1 MGSHIRRRTYSA
13 TESRLGLWAKA
24 QQLWFLCEPRC
35 FALHCCVCGSHFQR
49 SGMAVSIGRKVR
61 ALQLLFFDPGCC
73 HHPFAE
79 VTFLFWV
86 IFFVINVKQGQQ
98 KGGGMTGEQASKD
111 IQRSS
116 RAAILCG
123 PSWRL
128 ASCRLRTW
136 EQREPTRRLDSTYFK
151 ILSAASADSAGRLEE
166 SWRVYRFRRSHSQGL
181 TRSSKTRSV
190 QFLLS
195 RGPSPLCMCSP
206 APHDSPHY
214 KDSMELSSL
223 SAHIQRILKARFHS
237 EKLGLSPPQEKLS
250 ALLAGVKLF
259 AAHCEMIKEKGGIV
273 RGTTFTTFP
282 KVLNLLMF
290 ACPFLPGSELAIL
303 LSCLSDE
310 LHWKEMRQHIRR
322 SCSRCLG
329 GIWCYASVVRVH
341 EGVGPWMRMDEGGSW
356 TKPKIQ
362 KVHLLWPK
370 DWRLLCIREFYA
382 VSCRLE
388 QTATIFYD
396 FSWMQNCSKFRAYFL
411 LRSSVCQLLCMSL
424 FLSPAR
430 FVLTWPVHSLSP
442 LSSHVFSWP
451 DMFRDMDHTGSVCS
465 QNPRAL
471 LRSAEI
477 CWDLLRFW
485 RTWPLER
492 TIKFAFLAACQTT
505 GGRWTH
511 LQVLHV
517 TGPPWD
523 LECPWNVLQILHHS
537 LSMVRLVRLSE
548 TRWNQISNL

>member
-1 MGSHIRRRTYSA
+1 MWSKLA
-13 TESRLGLWAKA
+13 PCL
-24 QQLWFLCEPRC
+24 
-35 FALHCCVCGSHFQR
+35 
-49 SGMAVSIGRKVR
+49 VS
-61 ALQLLFFDPGCC
+61 L
-73 HHPFAE
+73 E
-79 VTFLFWV
+79 
-86 IFFVINVKQGQQ
+86 N
-98 KGGGMTGEQASKD
+98 
-111 IQRSS
+111 
-116 RAAILCG
+116 
-123 PSWRL
+123 
-128 ASCRLRTW
+128 LRT
-136 EQREPTRRLDSTYFK
+136 ERAYSETRFNIFQNSQCCT
-151 ILSAASADSAGRLEE
+151 ASADSAGRLEE

-341 EGVGPWMRMDEGGSW
+341 EGVGPWMRMDEGGGVEPNRKYRKCISCGQ
-356 TKPKIQ
+356 KIG
-362 KVHLLWPK
+362 VFCASENSMRSPVGLS
-370 DWRLLCIREFYA
+370 RLQQSFTILAGCRIAQNTVPIFCFGPQSVNFCVCLFFFLQH
-382 VSCRLE
+382 VS
-388 QTATIFYD
+388 F
-396 FSWMQNCSKFRAYFL
+396 
-411 LRSSVCQLLCMSL
+411 
-424 FLSPAR
+424 
-430 FVLTWPVHSLSP
+430 
-442 LSSHVFSWP
+442 
-451 DMFRDMDHTGSVCS
+451 
-465 QNPRAL
+465 
-471 LRSAEI
+471 
-477 CWDLLRFW
+477 
-485 RTWPLER
+485 
-492 TIKFAFLAACQTT
+492 
-505 GGRWTH
+505 
-511 LQVLHV
+511 
-517 TGPPWD
+517 
-523 LECPWNVLQILHHS
+523 
-537 LSMVRLVRLSE
+537 
-548 TRWNQISNL
+548 